1 MGSQDRYMV
10 CKPSRTSAI
19 LTRRILNNP
28 RANQESLN
36 WLQRAK
42 AAVGDDL
49 SDQAITAYIQST
61 LKSGQVLP
69 GYGHSILRKT
79 DPRYLAQREFAL
91 RHLPNDPLFK
101 LVSQLYKIAPAVL
114 REQGKVKNP
123 YPNID
128 AVSSFRWF
136 LNPTARS

>member
-1 MGSQDRYMV
+1 MG
-10 CKPSRTSAI
+10 CKAFTTSTMYI
-19 LTRRILNNP
+19 IHLLNKL

-36 WLQRAK
+36 WLQKAK

-49 SDQAITAYIQST
+49 SDQAITAYVRST
-61 LKSGQVLP
+61 LSSGQVLP

-114 REQGKVKNP
+114 KEQGKVKNP

-128 AVSSFRWF
+128 AVSSF
-136 LNPTARS
+136 S

>member
-1 MGSQDRYMV
+1 MGSQVHYMV

-19 LTRRILNNP
+19 LTRRILNNL

-114 REQGKVKNP
+114 KEQGKVKNP

-128 AVSSFRWF
+128 AVSSFSF
-136 LNPTARS
+136 LVKPV

>member
-1 MGSQDRYMV
+1 MGSQVRYMD
-10 CKPSRTSAI
+10 CKPSRTSVMVI
-19 LTRRILNNP
+19 IHLLNKA

-36 WLQRAK
+36 WLQKAK

-49 SDQAITAYIQST
+49 SDQAITAYIRST
-61 LKSGQVLP
+61 LSSGQVLP

-114 REQGKVKNP
+114 KEQGKVKNP

-128 AVSSFRWF
+128 AVSLSGDYSK
-136 LNPTARS
+136 LCS

>member
-1 MGSQDRYMV
+1 MD
-10 CKPSRTSAI
+10 CEPSRRFAI
-19 LTRRILNNP
+19 VIIHLLNKA

-36 WLQRAK
+36 WLQKAK

-49 SDQAITAYIQST
+49 SDQAITAYIRST
-61 LKSGQVLP
+61 LSSGQVLP
-69 GYGHSILRKT
+69 GYGHSVLRKT

-101 LVSQLYKIAPAVL
+101 LVSQIYKVAPAVL

-128 AVSSFRWF
+128 AVSSFC
-136 LNPTARS
+136 

>member
-1 MGSQDRYMV
+1 MV
-10 CKPSRTSAI
+10 CKPSRTSAMSI
-19 LTRRILNNP
+19 IHILNNP

-36 WLQRAK
+36 WLQKAK
-42 AAVGDDL
+42 NAVGDDL
-49 SDQAITAYIQST
+49 SDKAITTYIRST
-61 LKSGQVLP
+61 LSSGQVLP

-91 RHLPNDPLFK
+91 RYLPNDPLFK

-114 REQGKVKNP
+114 KEQGKVKNP

-128 AVSSFRWF
+128 AVSPFC
-136 LNPTARS
+136 LTQPNLV

>member
-1 MGSQDRYMV
+1 MG
-10 CKPSRTSAI
+10 CKAFTTSTMYI
-19 LTRRILNNP
+19 IRLLNKL

-36 WLQRAK
+36 WLQKAK

-49 SDQAITAYIQST
+49 SDQAITAYVRST
-61 LKSGQVLP
+61 LSSGQVLP

-114 REQGKVKNP
+114 KEQGKVKNP

-128 AVSSFRWF
+128 AVSSF
-136 LNPTARS
+136 S